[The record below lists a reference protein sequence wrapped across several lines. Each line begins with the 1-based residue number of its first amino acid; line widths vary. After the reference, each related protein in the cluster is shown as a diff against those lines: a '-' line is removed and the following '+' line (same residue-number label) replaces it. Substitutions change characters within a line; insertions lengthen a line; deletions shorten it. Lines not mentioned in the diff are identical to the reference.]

1 MKCFIGD
8 SIESKLI
15 AEAISSRKVWVKN
28 EKEFRFL
35 DESGGSGTA
44 INQTGGIGSS
54 SIGGHGGADSLLNA
68 SPGAYSSPSDPTLPL
83 SAPLER
89 MSTDIHALKKQYSKL
104 QQRMQQVH
112 VIYYGNLSPTFCC
125 IFSRRRFS
133 REESTIVIAF
143 RQCFFYLKKIFDTPE
158 VTKIVLP

>member
-1 MKCFIGD
+1 MLLFC
-8 SIESKLI
+8 
-15 AEAISSRKVWVKN
+15 
-28 EKEFRFL
+28 L

-44 INQTGGIGSS
+44 INQMGTGVGHGLLGSS
-54 SIGGHGGADSLLNA
+54 SIGGHHGSGTDSLLNA

-112 VIYYGNLSPTFCC
+112 VIYYG
-125 IFSRRRFS
+125 
-133 REESTIVIAF
+133 
-143 RQCFFYLKKIFDTPE
+143 
-158 VTKIVLP
+158 